1 MTKLILAAAVLP
13 VAMLAQIPAGGAAFQ
28 QESWIRPANGVLG
41 LSDMQ
46 RIEGQS
52 GPVMNRP
59 LSADEVRT
67 SVQTLSDGS
76 HLNKSETNRFYRDA
90 QGRMMTK
97 TATGAVIYDP
107 VAGFSYDLTDRNKT
121 YTKSAIPANATVTI
135 AAAAHYSSVSSH
147 SGVTT
152 KDRTIGAGSGGQ
164 QGQRAFSA
172 KAIQLTS
179 EDPELPQS
187 INGIFAKGSRVTS
200 TIRAGSIGNDADLK
214 VVNDRWV
221 SDDLKLLV
229 KSSNSD
235 PRFGVTTYELK
246 NIAQTAPDPAL
257 FQIPADYKE
266 ASR

>member
-1 MTKLILAAAVLP
+1 MTKLIFAAAVLP
-13 VAMLAQIPAGGAAFQ
+13 AAMLAQIPVGGAAFQ
-28 QESWIRPANGVLG
+28 QESWIRGNGLKSSYG
-41 LSDMQ
+41 TQ
-46 RIEGQS
+46 RIEGQT

-67 SVQTLSDGS
+67 SLQTLSDGS

-107 VAGFSYDLTDRNKT
+107 VAGFSYDLTDRDKT

-135 AAAAHYSSVSSH
+135 AASAHYSSVSSH

-164 QGQRAFSA
+164 QGQRAFRQGDS
-172 KAIQLTS
+172 LTS
-179 EDPELPQS
+179 EDLAPQS

-214 VVNDRWV
+214 MLNEWWV

-246 NIAQTAPDPAL
+246 NIVQTAPDPAL

-266 ASR
+266 VSR